1 MDPPVTEAGTAR
13 EDFCRF
19 LAACYYE
26 PGPEFGEERLFD
38 SLRET
43 AARVDP
49 GLGAGA
55 HRLGEAFRALDLER
69 LLVDYTRLFLGPVG
83 APARPYG
90 ALWLGTDQTLMQDST
105 MDVLALYREGGFD
118 LADDFR
124 EAPDHIAAELE
135 FLYLL
140 LFRERGARRD
150 GNVTALAEVERLRR
164 RLLGEHLGRWAGP
177 FTRALHAGAQ
187 TAYYREL
194 ADLTARFVEL
204 EARRAVAPAGS
215 SA

>member
-1 MDPPVTEAGTAR
+1 MNTHVMEDAATAR
-13 EDFCRF
+13 EDLCRF

-26 PGPEFGEERLFD
+26 PGPELVEERLFD
-38 SLRET
+38 SMRE
-43 AARVDP
+43 AAGHVDP
-49 GLGAGA
+49 GLGASA
-55 HRLGEAFRALDLER
+55 CRLGEAFVALDLES
-69 LLVDYTRLFLGPVG
+69 LLVDYTRLFLGPVE

-90 ALWLGTDQTLMQDST
+90 SLWLGEGQALMRDST

-118 LADDFR
+118 LAEDFR

-150 GNVTALAEVERLRR
+150 GDATALAEVRRLRR

-177 FTRALHAGAQ
+177 FTRAMRAGAE

-194 ADLTARFVEL
+194 ADLTAGFIEL
-204 EARRAVAPAGS
+204 EVGRAAPG
-215 SA
+215 